1 MLLCRLSNTVIAS
14 YECDC
19 MLICIFYIQAL
30 PNDPSGVVELC
41 ENGCIQNTLDYLD
54 DCPAAAAGVGGE
66 EVVQLLRTGR
76 YQRVH

>member
-1 MLLCRLSNTVIAS
+1 MLLCRLRFTVIAS

-30 PNDPSGVVELC
+30 ANDPSDVVELC
-41 ENGCIQNTLDYLD
+41 
-54 DCPAAAAGVGGE
+54 A
-66 EVVQLLRTGR
+66 GR